1 MLPEISSLV
10 RSLTYP
16 DLVDAPGTLHRPD
29 LRGFRDNLIF
39 VNHTHPEDGNK
50 EMTNEKEK
58 TSFSSKRNLFEAEMV
73 LRCVRY
79 LAQQG
84 YGTEKVVFL
93 TPYLEQLQLL
103 RIVLSRE
110 NDPILNDLDSIDLV
124 RAGLL
129 PAASA
134 KLSK

>member
-1 MLPEISSLV
+1 
-10 RSLTYP
+10 
-16 DLVDAPGTLHRPD
+16 
-29 LRGFRDNLIF
+29 
-39 VNHTHPEDGNK
+39 
-50 EMTNEKEK
+50 MTNEKET